1 MSFGWADPPGAI
13 GERGKIMASEGQTSG
28 RGRTIGWVLSGV
40 VIAFLLM
47 DATMKLLALSVVL
60 EAQEP
65 LGFSGAATARGL
77 GVLLL
82 GCTLLYAT
90 PQTAVL
96 GAILLTGYLGG
107 AVATHMRVGDPLFSH
122 ILFGVYVGVFLWLGL
137 YLRDARVRALV
148 PLRAI

>member
-1 MSFGWADPPGAI
+1 M
-13 GERGKIMASEGQTSG
+13 MASQAQAGG
-28 RGRTIGWVLSGV
+28 RGRTIGWVLSGL

-47 DATMKLLALSVVL
+47 DATMKLLALPIVL
-60 EAQEP
+60 ETQEP
-65 LGFSGAATARGL
+65 LGFSGAGLARGL

-82 GCTLLYAT
+82 ACTLLYAA

-107 AVATHMRVGDPLFSH
+107 AVVTHVRVGNPLFSH

-137 YLRDARVRALV
+137 YLRDPRLRALV
-148 PLRAI
+148 PLRTA

>member
-1 MSFGWADPPGAI
+1 
-13 GERGKIMASEGQTSG
+13 MASEMQASG

-60 EAQEP
+60 ETSGP
-65 LGFSGAATARGL
+65 LGFPGAAMARGL

-82 GCTLLYAT
+82 VCTLLYAA
-90 PQTAVL
+90 PQTSML

-107 AVATHMRVGDPLFSH
+107 AVATHVRVGDPLFSH
-122 ILFGVYVGVFLWLGL
+122 ILFGAYLGVFLWLGL
-137 YLRDARVRALV
+137 YLRDARLRALL
-148 PLRAI
+148 PLRAT

>member
-1 MSFGWADPPGAI
+1 
-13 GERGKIMASEGQTSG
+13 MATEAQASG
-28 RGRTIGWVLSGV
+28 RRRTIGWVLSGL

-60 EAQEP
+60 AAQEP

-82 GCTLLYAT
+82 VCTLLYAA

-148 PLRAI
+148 PLREI

>member
-1 MSFGWADPPGAI
+1 
-13 GERGKIMASEGQTSG
+13 MANEAQASS
-28 RGRTIGWVLSGV
+28 RGRTIGWVLSGLV
-40 VIAFLLM
+40 VAFLLM
-47 DATMKLLALSVVL
+47 DATMKLFALSVVL

-82 GCTLLYAT
+82 LCTLLYAA

-107 AVATHMRVGDPLFSH
+107 AVVTHMRVGDPLFSH
-122 ILFGVYVGVFLWLGL
+122 ILFGVYVGVLLWLGL